1 MTISNPATATTATTA
16 SSANTSSTPP
26 AQIDLRGT
34 WTALITP
41 FRDGEVDEQALRHLV
56 DFQIGSRTGSGAG
69 SNVTGLVA
77 CGSTGETPT
86 LSTDEFIRTVSIV
99 IGQAS
104 GRVPIMV
111 GTGSNDTTTTIVRTR
126 LAAELGADIALV
138 VMPWYN
144 RPTQEGLYQHIRHV
158 AEQSPLPIVIYNV
171 PGRTGCD
178 ILAPTVA
185 RLAQLPQ
192 VIGIKE
198 ASGNVDRTSEIV
210 HLTDPSF
217 VVLSGD
223 DSLTLPI
230 MSVGGQ
236 GVISVVA
243 NIVPQAMSA
252 LTTAAL
258 AGDFRTA
265 RGIHMELLDLCRAM
279 FVETN
284 PVPVKAAAELLG
296 ICTSEVRLPLV
307 SLDPASHAQVFQAL
321 LDCRFTCDHLL
332 LGEEAARFAMSD
344 ANDFVI
350 EAAA

>member
-1 MTISNPATATTATTA
+1 MTTTAT
-16 SSANTSSTPP
+16 STTNS
-26 AQIDLRGT
+26 IDLRGT

-41 FRDGEVDEQALRHLV
+41 FTTGGETVDETALRNLV
-56 DFQIGSRTGSGAG
+56 EFQIANGVS
-69 SNVTGLVA
+69 GLVA

-86 LSTDEFIRTVSIV
+86 LSLEEFTRTVSIV
-99 IGQAS
+99 VEQVA
-104 GRVPIMV
+104 GRVPVMA
-111 GTGSNDTTTTIVRTR
+111 GTGSNDTATTVARTR
-126 LAAELGADIALV
+126 LASELGADIALV

-171 PGRTGCD
+171 PSRTGCD
-178 ILAPTVA
+178 ILPVTVA
-185 RLAQLPQ
+185 RLAQIENI
-192 VIGIKE
+192 IGIKE
-198 ASGNVDRTSEIV
+198 ASGDVDRTSEIV
-210 HLTDPSF
+210 HATDPSF

-230 MSVGGQ
+230 ISVGGQ
-236 GVISVVA
+236 GVISVVS

-265 RGIHMELLDLCRAM
+265 RGIHMELVDLSRTM

-307 SLDPASHAQVFQAL
+307 ALAPASHALVLQTL
-321 LDCRFTCDHLL
+321 LSCRFTADRII
-332 LGEEAARFAMSD
+332 LGEEAARFHTALD
-344 ANDFVI
+344 EIAVGV
-350 EAAA
+350 AA